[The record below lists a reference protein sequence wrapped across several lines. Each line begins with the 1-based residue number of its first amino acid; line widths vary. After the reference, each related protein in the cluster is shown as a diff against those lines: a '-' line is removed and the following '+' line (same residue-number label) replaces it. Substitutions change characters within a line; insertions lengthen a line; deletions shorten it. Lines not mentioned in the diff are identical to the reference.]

1 MIYVSVLG
9 ICVTLIHRMMQ
20 TFVLL
25 ITKKITKM
33 KNAIIYML
41 TAILL
46 FAFIPVQ
53 LKADAVTIP
62 PSTKMV
68 ESIEA
73 NALLARL
80 VEIKEMDKSK
90 LTSSEK
96 SVLRKEVRQT
106 KQKLNHIGGGVYLSV
121 GAIIIILL
129 LLIILL

>member
-1 MIYVSVLG
+1 M
-9 ICVTLIHRMMQ
+9 
-20 TFVLL
+20 
-25 ITKKITKM
+25 KKTIF
-33 KNAIIYML
+33 YML

-53 LKADAVTIP
+53 LNADAVTIP
-62 PSTKMV
+62 TSAKMV
-68 ESIEA
+68 ESAEA